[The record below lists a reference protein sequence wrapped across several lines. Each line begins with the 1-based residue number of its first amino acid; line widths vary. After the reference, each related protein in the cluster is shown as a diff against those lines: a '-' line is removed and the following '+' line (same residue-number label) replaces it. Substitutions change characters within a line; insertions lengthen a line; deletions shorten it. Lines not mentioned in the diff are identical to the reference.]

1 MLRVVAAAA
10 CVINAAAHGSW
21 PEDFLF
27 IESTAPAGGP
37 EQLWLALGSD
47 PKSVV
52 VSWLTATKDASTVK
66 YGTNGAL
73 SLTATGSSTTYSTL
87 GYTSGFIHNATL
99 PALEAGAA
107 YSYQVGGA
115 SAGFSATYAFTA
127 PRGVGAVYPFK
138 LAAIGDLGQTANS
151 NSTIYHVAGSGAD
164 VAFITG
170 DLSCAFRVPRGAPR
184 LCPPPYNARARR
196 ARILRL

>member
-1 MLRVVAAAA
+1 MLRVAAAAA
-10 CVINAAAHGSW
+10 CVIGAAAHGSW

-27 IESTAPAGGP
+27 IESSAPAGGP

-52 VSWLTATKDASTVK
+52 VSWLTATADASTVK

-99 PALEAGAA
+99 PALEVMVASVMVTTGGAA
-107 YSYQVGGA
+107 GTTTTGA
-115 SAGFSATYAFTA
+115 TMVSLKLRVSAGSVLVAGTTTVAVGVPVRAPVLSTFMMKLPLKALAAVLPRVTFPERA
-127 PRGVGAVYPFK
+127 PRVVTVMSKRP
-138 LAAIGDLGQTANS
+138 
-151 NSTIYHVAGSGAD
+151 
-164 VAFITG
+164 
-170 DLSCAFRVPRGAPR
+170 PR
-184 LCPPPYNARARR
+184 LPFSD
-196 ARILRL
+196 

>member
-1 MLRVVAAAA
+1 MLRVAAAAA
-10 CVINAAAHGSW
+10 CVIGAAAHGSW

-73 SLTATGSSTTYSTL
+73 SLTATGSSSTYSTL
-87 GYTSGFIHNATL
+87 GVRSYKTHA
-99 PALEAGAA
+99 PAAA
-107 YSYQVGGA
+107 RN
-115 SAGFSATYAFTA
+115 F
-127 PRGVGAVYPFK
+127 
-138 LAAIGDLGQTANS
+138 
-151 NSTIYHVAGSGAD
+151 
-164 VAFITG
+164 
-170 DLSCAFRVPRGAPR
+170 
-184 LCPPPYNARARR
+184 CPTT
-196 ARILRL
+196 